1 MPAFVKSRANPTA
14 VPELP
19 SGASSE
25 TIVTHSPCHPMRQ
38 NPPSAAPTT
47 TTGIA
52 SRDGA
57 PASSA
62 VERIP
67 SSESTTS
74 PGRRRLPNARS
85 LSQPHARRPTT
96 PMRFAS
102 ATVANASVRPT
113 PRSSSRYSA
122 R

>member
-1 MPAFVKSRANPTA
+1 MPAFVNSRANPTA

-25 TIVTHSPCHPMRQ
+25 TMVTHRPCHPMRQ

-52 SRDGA
+52 SSAGA

-62 VERIP
+62 VDTIP
-67 SSESTTS
+67 SSDSATS

-85 LSQPHARRPTT
+85 LSQPHPRRPAT
-96 PMRFAS
+96 PLRFAS
-102 ATVANASVRPT
+102 ATMAKASVLPT